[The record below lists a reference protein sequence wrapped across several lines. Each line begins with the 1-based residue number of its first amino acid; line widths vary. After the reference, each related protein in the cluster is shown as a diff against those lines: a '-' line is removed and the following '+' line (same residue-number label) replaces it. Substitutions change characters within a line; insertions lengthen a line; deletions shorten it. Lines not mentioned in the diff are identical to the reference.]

1 MRKVLIGVF
10 ITVILV
16 FVLQYCQYKH
26 DDREQ
31 LELSSQQIQK
41 QLTNVGK
48 LIVTEGTYAEV
59 LTFEDSK
66 GYFRDL
72 ISQDKK
78 ALVIVNAKASVAYD
92 LRQVTT
98 EIDPETKTV
107 FITNIPEPELSIN
120 PKIEYYDIQEDYFN
134 QFEAEDYNSIRDRVE
149 ANLKKKIEASELMTN
164 AENRLISELHKIYI
178 LTSSLGWTLQ
188 FNGAEIN
195 SQEDLQA
202 MDAFLN

>member
-16 FVLQYCQYKH
+16 FVLQYCQYRH

-48 LIVTEGTYAEV
+48 LIVTEGNYAEV

-107 FITNIPEPELSIN
+107 FITDIPEPELSIN

-149 ANLKKKIEASELMTN
+149 ANLKEKIEASELMTN

-188 FNGAEIN
+188 FDGNEIN

-202 MDAFLN
+202 VDAFLN